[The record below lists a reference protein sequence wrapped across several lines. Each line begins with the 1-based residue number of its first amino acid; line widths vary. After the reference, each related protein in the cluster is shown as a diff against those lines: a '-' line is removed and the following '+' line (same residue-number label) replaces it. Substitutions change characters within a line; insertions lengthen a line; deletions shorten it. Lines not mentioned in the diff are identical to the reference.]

1 MMRRRAYGDLDTV
14 ELLVEVTEDQDN
26 TIAFAAGRCKIDYG
40 DGTIENSKRNSF
52 VEHSYASSGEY
63 KIKLYGSTTA
73 ISTNYFKA
81 KGIIKEI
88 KANSKNIESIVIGTM
103 FDIKSNIE
111 FVDIKNCPN
120 IANLT
125 LNKILFTEIDL
136 SACSKL
142 YRISILGGTLENIVL
157 PRTSVTYLELNGNK
171 NLKSLDLRDN
181 LDLTTLYLGNYNSGI
196 GITDIDVRKF
206 LKLVTLQVGN
216 CPFVDGFVLDC
227 SNNSVLTTLYARN
240 ANLSGCLFTDSVTTL
255 TLSSNNISAINIPN
269 NPALRFLYIDNNV
282 LTEID
287 LHNAVDISKLYI
299 FSNKITELDL
309 SNNKEI
315 LIAQI
320 GPNSELATLILPD
333 SNSDGTSP
341 NTSLEQLYLVGCP
354 KLEFVDL
361 ANIEKIH
368 CLYFSGTASNVNL
381 DNFINRTTLY
391 TTEFVT
397 APYSI
402 SSKLEGISTKEMLH
416 FVAETVKNENLY
428 DYPQFFNSNS
438 VLSQD
443 ETRDIYNDLIE
454 ILYKSKQRWIHNN
467 SIIYHGGGASNPS
480 IRNNIKNSFNI
491 SSESELDTSVERTL
505 SISVVCKPDAEFFIY
520 LAGEYFASLDYGDRF
535 KFNGTLEGDNRFEVI
550 GNTTYEV
557 EELEDG
563 NLKLDI
569 RGFRYKKTYYR
580 VHLYGIENIYTSES
594 DPYISKIVSFEKIE

>member
-1 MMRRRAYGDLDTV
+1 MIRRRAYGDLDTV

-26 TIAFAAGRCKIDYG
+26 TIAFVTGRCKIDYG
-40 DGTIENSKRNSF
+40 DGTIESSKLNSF
-52 VEHSYASSGEY
+52 AEHSYDSAGEY
-63 KIKLYGSTTA
+63 RIKIYGPITHLTTGYG
-73 ISTNYFKA
+73 NA
-81 KGIIKEI
+81 KGIIKKI
-88 KANSKNIESIVIGTM
+88 KASSKKLN
-103 FDIKSNIE
+103 DIILTTAYGIKPNVE
-111 FVDIKNCPN
+111 FADIKNCPN
-120 IANLT
+120 LT
-125 LNKILFTEIDL
+125 RLDLNKILFTEIDL
-136 SACSKL
+136 SAHSKL
-142 YRISILGGTLENIVL
+142 YRIQLFGGTLEKIVL
-157 PRTSVTYLELNGNK
+157 PRTSVTSLYLNGNK

-181 LDLTTLYLGNYNSGI
+181 LDLTTLYLGDYSSGI

-206 LKLVTLQVGN
+206 LKLNMLQVGN
-216 CPFVDGFVLDC
+216 CPFIDGFILDC
-227 SNNSVLTTLYARN
+227 SNNSVLSNLYAGN
-240 ANLSGCLFTDSVTTL
+240 ANLSGCLFTYSVTYL

-269 NPALRFLYIDNNV
+269 NSALKSLYINNNV

-287 LHNAVDISKLYI
+287 LSNAVDISQLYI

-309 SNNKEI
+309 SNNKNI
-315 LIAQI
+315 NIAQI
-320 GPNSELATLILPD
+320 GPNSELATLILPN

-368 CLYFSGTASNVNL
+368 ILYFSGTASNVNL

-391 TTEFVT
+391 TTAFVT

-402 SSKLEGISTKEMLH
+402 SSKLEGISTKDMLH
-416 FVAETVKNENLY
+416 FVAETIKNEDLY

-454 ILYKSKQRWIHNN
+454 ILYKSKQRWVHNN
-467 SIIYHGGGASNPS
+467 YIIYNGGGASNPS
-480 IRNNIKNSFNI
+480 IRNNITNGFSI
-491 SSESELDTSVERTL
+491 SSEFAIDTSVERTL

-520 LAGEYFASLDYGDRF
+520 LAGRYFASLDYGDRF
-535 KFNGTLEGDNRFEVI
+535 MFNGTLEGDNRFEVI

-563 NLKLDI
+563 NLKLNI
-569 RGFRYKKTYYR
+569 RGFRYKKTYYE
-580 VHLYGIENIYTSES
+580 VYLFGIENIYPSES
-594 DPYISKIVSFEKIE
+594 DTYISKIVSYEKIE

>member
-1 MMRRRAYGDLDTV
+1 MMRRRAYGGLDTIEV
-14 ELLVEVTEDQDN
+14 LVEVTEDQDN
-26 TIAFAAGRCKIDYG
+26 TIAFSAGRCKIDYG
-40 DGTIENSKRNSF
+40 DGTIEYSKSDAF
-52 VEHSYASSGEY
+52 AEHTYASAGEY

-88 KANSKNIESIVIGTM
+88 KANSKNIKTI
-103 FDIKSNIE
+103 DITLAYGIKPNIE
-111 FVDIKNCPN
+111 FVDIKNCS
-120 IANLT
+120 NLT
-125 LNKILFTEIDL
+125 SLVLSKILFTEIDL
-136 SACSKL
+136 SAHSKL
-142 YRISILGGTLENIVL
+142 NRIILLGGTLENIVL
-157 PRTSVTYLELNGNK
+157 PRTSVTNLRLNGNK

-181 LDLTTLYLGNYNSGI
+181 LDLTELYLGDYSSGI

-206 LKLVTLQVGN
+206 LKLVTLYVGN

-227 SNNSVLTTLYARN
+227 SNNSVLSALYAIN
-240 ANLSGCLFTDSVTTL
+240 ANLSGCLFTDSVTAL
-255 TLSSNNISAINIPN
+255 TLSINNISAINIPN
-269 NPALRFLYIDNNV
+269 NSALKTLYIDNNV

-287 LHNAVDISKLYI
+287 LHNAVDISHLSI

-309 SNNKEI
+309 SNTKEI
-315 LIAQI
+315 IIAQI

-454 ILYKSKQRWIHNN
+454 ILYKSKQRWVHNN
-467 SIIYHGGGASNPS
+467 SIIYYGGEASNPS

-520 LAGEYFASLDYGDRF
+520 LAGNYFASLDYGDRF
-535 KFNGTLEGDNRFEVI
+535 KFNGNLQGNSRFEVI

-557 EELEDG
+557 EELDDG
-563 NLKLDI
+563 NLKLTI
-569 RGFRYKKTYYR
+569 RGFRYKKTYYYAY
-580 VHLYGIENIYTSES
+580 LYGVENKYESES
-594 DPYISKIVSFEKIE
+594 DPYVSKIVSFEKIE